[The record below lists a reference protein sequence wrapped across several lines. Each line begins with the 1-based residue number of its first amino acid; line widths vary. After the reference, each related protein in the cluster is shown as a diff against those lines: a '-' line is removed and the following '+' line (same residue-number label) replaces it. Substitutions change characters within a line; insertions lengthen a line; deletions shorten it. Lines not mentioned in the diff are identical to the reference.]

1 MLVKFFK
8 GTGKGG
14 SKSPINYLLG
24 EFGTVNNKM
33 PTKAERDLGIGKR
46 SVKPLVLRGDVDQTA
61 NLIDSLSFA
70 RNYTSG
76 CLTFSEADLANK
88 TKEQLMNSFE
98 NAIFS
103 GLDNDQY
110 DVLWIEH
117 RDKGRLELN
126 FLIPNVELRS
136 GKRFQPYYDRAD
148 RTRVNAWQTIVNGQ
162 LNLTDPHN
170 PANKSDFTFPSKLP
184 RDRLDAAKTITDTL
198 IFKAGNGEVT
208 DRNSVV
214 KALQDGGYIVSRQ
227 TKNSISIKQSES
239 DKPLRLKGEIYEQNF
254 SSSTDFR
261 AKRQAAIAEYKENR
275 QQRIRESKQ
284 TYSDAS
290 KTKREHHYERFQ
302 KSPRNQPESVRQS
315 DIPSN
320 ASPDIRRDNRG
331 SNTKQLANV
340 GDTAK
345 LDKINNWVKQ
355 NERSTETISISITT
369 IAESLRQAVQ
379 RLADAIKRPNRT
391 SNIDSRQYYQL
402 QHEQRLKRDIAPERE
417 RRFTM

>member
-33 PTKAERDLGIGKR
+33 PTKAERDLGIGRR

-126 FLIPNVELRS
+126 FLILLPFLFI
-136 GKRFQPYYDRAD
+136 RFIP
-148 RTRVNAWQTIVNGQ
+148 
-162 LNLTDPHN
+162 
-170 PANKSDFTFPSKLP
+170 
-184 RDRLDAAKTITDTL
+184 
-198 IFKAGNGEVT
+198 FKAFVPF
-208 DRNSVV
+208 
-214 KALQDGGYIVSRQ
+214 I
-227 TKNSISIKQSES
+227 
-239 DKPLRLKGEIYEQNF
+239 
-254 SSSTDFR
+254 
-261 AKRQAAIAEYKENR
+261 
-275 QQRIRESKQ
+275 
-284 TYSDAS
+284 
-290 KTKREHHYERFQ
+290 
-302 KSPRNQPESVRQS
+302 
-315 DIPSN
+315 IPYG
-320 ASPDIRRDNRG
+320 A
-331 SNTKQLANV
+331 TFLL
-340 GDTAK
+340 
-345 LDKINNWVKQ
+345 LDKI
-355 NERSTETISISITT
+355 T
-369 IAESLRQAVQ
+369 AVIF
-379 RLADAIKRPNRT
+379 L
-391 SNIDSRQYYQL
+391 
-402 QHEQRLKRDIAPERE
+402 
-417 RRFTM
+417 